1 MHTKRVKSF
10 VILITLLLI
19 TPNLANATKK
29 YIFTGGK
36 AGGTAIYYASAIS
49 ELAKKN
55 GLSFLVNSSGGAV
68 EQIRLVDSGKT
79 DFSLAYSGQVFA
91 AAKGKLK
98 NDPKK
103 YTNVRSMAFFYGA
116 PAQLI
121 VRKDSGIKTAKD
133 LVGKKVG
140 VGNAGSG
147 AAANAQLFFSELGIW
162 DSIDHNFIGY
172 RQASDAFK
180 NGQLDAFWVFVSYP
194 NASVTEASMQ
204 SDIELVDLYSDG
216 ETVNLFEKYPY
227 FSKVVIPVKTYKGV
241 DRDVV
246 SFQDRTLW
254 IVHKDVPDDVV
265 YKILEVTFSKE
276 GLEHMVNAHKS
287 AKAMSIKAGGS
298 GMATE
303 MHPGAIKFWK
313 DKGVL

>member
-1 MHTKRVKSF
+1 MRFERWKAL
-10 VILITLLLI
+10 VILVTVMFMV
-19 TPNLANATKK
+19 PGFAAAKQK

-55 GLSFLVNSSGGAV
+55 GLKFLVNSSGGAL
-68 EQIRLVDSGKT
+68 EQIRLVDSGKS

-98 NDPKK
+98 KDPKK

-121 VRKDSGIKTAKD
+121 VRKDSGITSAKD
-133 LVGKKVG
+133 LVGKKIG

-147 AAANAQLFFSELGIW
+147 AAGNAQLFFSELGIW
-162 DSIDHNFIGY
+162 NDIKHNFIGY

-194 NASVTEASMQ
+194 NASVTEAAMQ
-204 SDIELVDLYSDG
+204 NEIDLVDLYKDG
-216 ETVNLFEKYPY
+216 ESINLFEKYPY
-227 FSKVVIPVKTYKGV
+227 FSKVVIPAGTYKGV

-254 IVHKDVPDDVV
+254 IVNKNVPDDVV
-265 YKILEVTFSKE
+265 YKILDVTFSKE

-287 AKAMSIKAGGS
+287 ARAMSIEAGGS

-303 MHPGAIKFWK
+303 MHPGAVKFWK
-313 DKGVL
+313 EKGVL

>member
-1 MHTKRVKSF
+1 MQHKTVKLF
-10 VILITLLLI
+10 IILIALFFI
-19 TPNLANATKK
+19 APNIVTASEK

-55 GLSFLVNSSGGAV
+55 GLKFLVNSSGGAI

-91 AAKGKLK
+91 AAKGGLK

-121 VRKDSGIKTAKD
+121 VNKNSGIKSAKD
-133 LVGKKVG
+133 LVGKKIG

-204 SDIELVDLYSDG
+204 NDIELIDLYSDG
-216 ETVNLFEKYPY
+216 ESVNLFDKYPY
-227 FSKVVIPVKTYKGV
+227 FSKVVIPAKTYKGL
-241 DRDVV
+241 DRDVT
-246 SFQDRTLW
+246 SFQDKTLW
-254 IVHKDVPDDVV
+254 IVNKDVPDDVV
-265 YKILEVTFSKE
+265 YKILDVTFSKK

-287 AKAMSIKAGGS
+287 AKAMSMKAGGS
-298 GMATE
+298 GMSTQ

-313 DKGVL
+313 DKGIL

>member
-1 MHTKRVKSF
+1 MPFKKVL
-10 VILITLLLI
+10 VLITAVLMI
-19 TPNLANATKK
+19 PTFAAAKQK

-55 GLSFLVNSSGGAV
+55 NLTFLVNSSGGAV
-68 EQIRLVDSGKT
+68 EQIRLVNSGKS

-91 AAKGKLK
+91 ASKGKLK

-103 YTNVRSMAFFYGA
+103 YTDVRSMAFFYGA

-121 VRKDSGIKTAKD
+121 VRKNSGIHSAKD
-133 LVGKKVG
+133 LAGKKIG

-147 AAANAQLFFSELGIW
+147 AAANAQLFFTELGIW
-162 DSIDHNFIGY
+162 KDIHHNFIGY

-194 NASVTEASMQ
+194 NASVTEAAMQ
-204 SDIELVDLYSDG
+204 NEIALVDLYKDG
-216 ETVNLFEKYPY
+216 ESIDLFKKYPY
-227 FSKVVIPVKTYKGV
+227 FSKVIIPAGTYKGV
-241 DRDVV
+241 DTDVA
-246 SFQDRTLW
+246 SFQDKTLW
-254 IVHKDVPDDVV
+254 IVNKNVPDEVV
-265 YKILEVTFSKE
+265 YKILDLTFSKE
-276 GLEHMVNAHKS
+276 GLAHMANAHKS
-287 AKAMSIKAGGS
+287 ARAMSLKTGGA
-298 GMATE
+298 GMATK
-303 MHPGAIKFWK
+303 MHPGAAKFWK